1 MWYEEED
8 TCGRYTRLLTLE
20 NFFLYIYIIFSIII
34 IIINNIYKYIYINIG
49 L

>member
-1 MWYEEED
+1 
-8 TCGRYTRLLTLE
+8 
-20 NFFLYIYIIFSIII
+20 LYIYIIYSIII